1 MCQKQKKQKEINELL
16 DNVNNILLTLENI
29 QVNNEDSRQLRQDA
43 LISTIT
49 IRDAL
54 VQLGLKE
61 NPCFAKA
68 TQGEKEGP

>member
-1 MCQKQKKQKEINELL
+1 MCQKQKKQKEIDELL

-29 QVNNEDSRQLRQDA
+29 QVNDEDSRQLRQDA

-54 VQLGLKE
+54 VQLGI
-61 NPCFAKA
+61 
-68 TQGEKEGP
+68 EKESREKECPE